1 MIRKTASIDLNPCVF
16 TSYNWFKNQVTLNY
30 VIQVLNADSEGLYE
44 VDLTNSF
51 GCVARDQQKYLMI
64 VCRKLWRP
72 TLWGPTSS
80 VGTNKD
86 FFVYS
91 FFITDNFQ
99 IFIYNRWGELIFTST
114 DRNFKWNG
122 GDNNNLGQPAPA
134 GTYAY
139 VVKYVSSFRPQRGV
153 QEQRGGVALIR

>member
-1 MIRKTASIDLNPCVF
+1 MTL
-16 TSYNWFKNQVTLNY
+16 SYTL
-30 VIQVLNADSEGLYE
+30 QVLNADSEGLYE
-44 VDLTNSF
+44 VDITNSF
-51 GCVARDQQKYLMI
+51 GCVARDQTEVLNDCVPKI
-64 VCRKLWRP
+64 VAPNAFRP
-72 TLWGPTSS
+72 TSA

-99 IFIYNRWGELIFTST
+99 VFIYNRWGELIFTST

-122 GDNNNLGQPAPA
+122 GYNNNAGQPAPA

-139 VVKYVSSFRPQRGV
+139 VVKYVSSFRPQKGV
-153 QEQRGGVALIR
+153 QEKRGGVALIR